1 MSRLSGRAAAGGGR
15 RATLTLSRKAARC
28 ARGRSSPLPMGEGR
42 LRPDP
47 SPVGRRWPRSGRMR
61 VGCRGRRE
69 PLQRS
74 GRRGWRA
81 ADDPH
86 PFALPLAAL
95 SEAQALSQWE
105 QEDLK
110 SHELPNVPKMDIN
123 SGSYPIFARGLGLRS
138 DGLARAIWD
147 HLGPLATTVSG
158 TVGGPPGVG
167 SAARTSNFERGEV

>member
-1 MSRLSGRAAAGGGR
+1 MKTPGAQLNRVL
-15 RATLTLSRKAARC
+15 
-28 ARGRSSPLPMGEGR
+28 
-42 LRPDP
+42 DP
-47 SPVGRRWPRSGRMR
+47 EASF
-61 VGCRGRRE
+61 
-69 PLQRS
+69 L
-74 GRRGWRA
+74 
-81 ADDPH
+81 
-86 PFALPLAAL
+86 LPLR
-95 SEAQALSQWE
+95 E

-147 HLGPLATTVSG
+147 HLGPLTTTVSG